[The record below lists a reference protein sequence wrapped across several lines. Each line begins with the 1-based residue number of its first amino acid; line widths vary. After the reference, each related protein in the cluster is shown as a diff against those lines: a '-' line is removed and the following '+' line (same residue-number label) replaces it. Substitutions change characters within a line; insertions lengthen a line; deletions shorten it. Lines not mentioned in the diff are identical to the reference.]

1 MGTVKCY
8 VCYDKFE
15 WGKDILGTPSGWVC
29 PNCHTTNSTHCESD
43 DPINS
48 PPHYK
53 FGQYEVWD
61 ILTEWLK
68 NAPINQVSA
77 MAWYQCMKY
86 LFRFPA
92 KGKAQNDLLK
102 ARWYFDKLLGEYD
115 E

>member
-1 MGTVKCY
+1 MSDDFEYSKETGGWTANASNSPISHGTRP
-8 VCYDKFE
+8 
-15 WGKDILGTPSGWVC
+15 I
-29 PNCHTTNSTHCESD
+29 D

-68 NAPINQVSA
+68 HAHLNFTSA

-86 LFRFPA
+86 LFRFPF
-92 KGKAQNDLLK
+92 KGKARKDLLK
-102 ARWYFDKLLGEYD
+102 AEWYFKKLLGEHPD